1 VLSATAAKLQRDLR
15 GCMEELKTCELAW
28 EKRVR
33 AMSRVQSLV
42 EDDGLL
48 FMLTKVSGVAR
59 FSVAM

>member
-1 VLSATAAKLQRDLR
+1 
-15 GCMEELKTCELAW
+15 MEELKTCELAW